1 MTLTVSAAAVLAAL
15 SLLLLFR
22 EGVRGHR
29 LLLCVFPVVLA
40 FLLRLLCM
48 DHVTYDYVDF
58 LSRWWE
64 TFRELGGFSAI
75 RLDVGNYNVPYLYFL
90 AAISYL
96 PGNPLHL
103 IKIFSL
109 CFDVVLAW
117 GGLRLARV
125 FCPAG
130 SIRPAVAFCLLL
142 LLPTVVLNGAFWGQC
157 DSIYAALCIHAL
169 ACALD
174 RKPGASVVLLAAAFS
189 FKLQAIFLLP
199 LWCVFWFTGRMK
211 ARHIPLFPLT
221 YFLFLLPALL
231 LGKPLEDAL
240 GVYFG
245 QAAEYSQYLTL
256 NAPSVYALIPY
267 GVQVDTGTA
276 SRLGIL
282 AAFALVAVLLLLLF
296 RFRRQ
301 VDREILFTAAALLAV
316 GVPWLLPNMHD
327 RYFFLADVLTLLW
340 ACLSLRRI
348 PQAVLV
354 QFASLSAYATYLRLE
369 YTVLLHL
376 GPWYFPLGLESLC
389 LLAALISLWVILFRQ
404 LRNLGPDKSPP
415 VPSNI

>member
-1 MTLTVSAAAVLAAL
+1 MTLTVSAAVLAAL

-58 LSRWWE
+58 LSRWWAS
-64 TFRELGGFSAI
+64 FRELGGFSAI
-75 RLDVGNYNVPYLYFL
+75 RLNVGNYNVPYLYFL

-96 PGNPLHL
+96 SANPLHL
-103 IKIFSL
+103 IKLFSI

-125 FCPAG
+125 YCPPE
-130 SIRPAVAFCLLL
+130 SPRPAAAFCLLL
-142 LLPTVVLNGAFWGQC
+142 LLPTVVLNGACWGQC
-157 DSIYAALCIHAL
+157 DSIYAAFCIHAL

-174 RKPGASVVLLAAAFS
+174 RKPGASVILLAAAFA
-189 FKLQAIFLLP
+189 FKLQAVFLLP
-199 LWCVFWFTGRMK
+199 LWCVFWFTGRIR

-231 LGKPLEDAL
+231 LGKPLGDTLAI
-240 GVYFG
+240 YFG
-245 QAAEYSQYLTL
+245 QAGAYSDYLTL

-267 GVQVDTGTA
+267 GAQVDTGGA
-276 SRLGIL
+276 ARLGIL
-282 AAFALVAVLLLLLF
+282 AAFVLVAVLLLLLF
-296 RFRRQ
+296 RYRRR
-301 VDREILFTAAALLAV
+301 VDREVLFTAAALLAV

-327 RYFFLADVLTLLW
+327 RYFFLADVLTLVW
-340 ACLSLRRI
+340 ACLFLRRV
-348 PQAVLV
+348 PLAALV

-376 GPWYFPLGLESLC
+376 GPCYFPLGLESLC
-389 LLAALISLWVILFRQ
+389 LMAALISLWVILLRQ
-404 LRNLGPDKSPP
+404 LRARRDGPLPA
-415 VPSNI
+415 